1 MFKKIPFV
9 TLMIIVVFAISI
21 TMLDFNDLSW
31 SNNVKSYMGLIFSF
45 IFLLIKIIFKV
56 K

>member
-9 TLMIIVVFAISI
+9 TLIIIVILTISI
-21 TMLDFNDLSW
+21 TMLDFDDLSW

-45 IFLLIKIIFKV
+45 IFLIIKITFKV
-56 K
+56 R